1 MPIIACNAWIAC
13 EEAQALRNEAGSFS
27 TFGQRHNVDWFT
39 RRKPFSGAAKSAFP
53 FSMLTTMAEEELTPF
68 VDDTYRTTSRHLIS
82 DGAVIYIP
90 YRLHFLP
97 SVREHHLGFSFPLH
111 CLLTR
116 STDGFLRQKSAKVIL
131 SLNESWSIAFVVLL
145 LGEYVVEI
153 AEDIYAAVPDLD
165 ASAYASF
172 VRQNRDVMR
181 AMRSKATSYWNA
193 YYRRAYPN
201 RKSYPAIA
209 VLNQLD
215 AWAS

>member
-1 MPIIACNAWIAC
+1 M
-13 EEAQALRNEAGSFS
+13 
-27 TFGQRHNVDWFT
+27 DWFT
-39 RRKPFSGAAKSAFP
+39 RRKPFSDVAKSAFQ
-53 FSMLTTMAEEELTPF
+53 FSTLATLAEDELTPF
-68 VDDTYRTTSRHLIS
+68 VDDTYRWTSRHLTS
-82 DGAVIYIP
+82 NGAGIYIP

-97 SVREHHLGFSFPLH
+97 SVRENHVGFSSPSH

-116 STDGFLRQKSAKVIL
+116 STDGFLRQKSARAIL

-153 AEDIYAAVPDLD
+153 VEDIYAAVPDLD

-181 AMRSKATSYWNA
+181 TMRTRATSYWNA

>member
-1 MPIIACNAWIAC
+1 M
-13 EEAQALRNEAGSFS
+13 
-27 TFGQRHNVDWFT
+27 DWFT
-39 RRKPFSGAAKSAFP
+39 RRKPFSEVAKLAFQ
-53 FSMLTTMAEEELTPF
+53 FSTLASLAKDELTPF
-68 VDDTYRTTSRHLIS
+68 IDDTYQTPSRRLTS
-82 DGAVIYIP
+82 DGASIYIP
-90 YRLHFLP
+90 ERLHFLT
-97 SVREHHLGFSFPLH
+97 SVREHHLGFSSPSH

-116 STDGFLRQKSAKVIL
+116 STDGFLRQKSARVIL
-131 SLNESWSIAFVVLL
+131 SLNESWSIAFIVLL

-181 AMRSKATSYWNA
+181 TMRTKATSYWDA
-193 YYRRAYPN
+193 YYRHAYPN

>member
-1 MPIIACNAWIAC
+1 
-13 EEAQALRNEAGSFS
+13 
-27 TFGQRHNVDWFT
+27 
-39 RRKPFSGAAKSAFP
+39 
-53 FSMLTTMAEEELTPF
+53 
-68 VDDTYRTTSRHLIS
+68 
-82 DGAVIYIP
+82 
-90 YRLHFLP
+90 
-97 SVREHHLGFSFPLH
+97 
-111 CLLTR
+111 LLTR
-116 STDGFLRQKSAKVIL
+116 STDGFLRQRSARVIL

-153 AEDIYAAVPDLD
+153 LDDIYAALPDLD

-181 AMRSKATSYWNA
+181 TMRTRATSYWNA
-193 YYRRAYPN
+193 YYRHTYSS

>member
-1 MPIIACNAWIAC
+1 M
-13 EEAQALRNEAGSFS
+13 
-27 TFGQRHNVDWFT
+27 DYFT

-53 FSMLTTMAEEELTPF
+53 VSTLATVAEDELKPF
-68 VDDTYRTTSRHLIS
+68 VDDTYRTPSRRLIS
-82 DGAVIYIP
+82 DGAGIYIP
-90 YRLHFLP
+90 DRLYFLP
-97 SVREHHLGFSFPLH
+97 GVGEHHLGFSFPSH

-116 STDGFLRQKSAKVIL
+116 STDGFLRQRSARVIL

-181 AMRSKATSYWNA
+181 TMRAKATSYWNV